1 MIKVRVDGNSYYYE
15 PETLYMYETKVLG
28 NRFYYNPLNFC
39 DVRIKKFIKPEEKS
53 LLRRI
58 LLKIK
63 SIFK

>member
-1 MIKVRVDGNSYYYE
+1 MIKVRVDGKLYFYE
-15 PETLYMYETKVLG
+15 TKSLYMYETKVLG

-39 DVRIKKFIKPEEKS
+39 DVRIKQFIKPEEKS